1 MIKIFEGIY
10 RKGKGQMQK
19 TNLDLSV
26 KSNAEQSMNKT
37 AVTGMTIMNLVL
49 TVVYVLDVLKGTRG
63 LVSYLIFVALC
74 LVPSI
79 WSILVYLRKK
89 DSLGIRYILG
99 IGFSLM
105 YTYAM
110 ITTTTE
116 LSFCY
121 VIVAFVIL
129 MVYIDL
135 KFLYVVGIYAFLV
148 NIVRTV
154 LLALRGALTGVTLT
168 NTEILFG
175 CLILMI
181 AFTIMVIKK
190 IEAINQANVSKAD
203 TEKEQSEILLQKI
216 LEAASSITNNITDA
230 VTETESLKE
239 AISATQDEMESVTEG
254 ANQAVEA
261 IEFQKQNTEKINNS
275 IQSVDASVQSIT
287 GEVHNAEENLNA
299 GNAIIKELLEQVKNS
314 ESSNE
319 LVAEKMAGLKEY
331 ADKMQDIMGL
341 ISNVANQT
349 GLLALNASIEAA
361 RAGEAGKGFAVVAT
375 EISNLS
381 AQTNHATGDINELIQ
396 NIVKSIEDMT
406 QSVEMLLES
415 NRLQNKYI
423 DDTAS
428 SFDKIRKSTKGIA
441 EQITGLK
448 ETVDVVMEENKQIEE
463 GIGNVSSVTQ
473 KVMDGANETLAVCN
487 TNLQSV
493 AHVADIMDALTKEAE
508 KLQN

>member
-1 MIKIFEGIY
+1 
-10 RKGKGQMQK
+10 MQK

-37 AVTGMTIMNLVL
+37 ANIGMTVL
-49 TVVYVLDVLKGTRG
+49 NFVLIFAYFFEVLKGGRT
-63 LVSYLIFVALC
+63 VASYIVFVALC
-74 LVPSI
+74 
-79 WSILVYLRKK
+79 ILPVILANIEYRRKK
-89 DSLGIRYILG
+89 ASLAVRYIWG
-99 IGFSLM
+99 IGFCLM
-105 YTYAM
+105 YTYVM
-110 ITTTTE
+110 LTTSTD
-116 LSFCY
+116 LAFCY

-135 KFLYVVGIYAFLV
+135 KFLYVVGIYALLI
-148 NIVRTV
+148 NIIRTV
-154 LLALRGALTGVTLT
+154 LFGMRGELTGLALT
-168 NTEILFG
+168 NTEILLA
-175 CLILMI
+175 CLILTLT
-181 AFTIMVIKK
+181 FTIMAIKK

-275 IQSVDASVQSIT
+275 IQGVDASVQSIT

-299 GNAIIKELLEQVKNS
+299 GNTIIKELLEQVKNS

-396 NIVKSIEDMT
+396 SIVKSIEDMT

>member
-1 MIKIFEGIY
+1 M
-10 RKGKGQMQK
+10 
-19 TNLDLSV
+19 
-26 KSNAEQSMNKT
+26 
-37 AVTGMTIMNLVL
+37 
-49 TVVYVLDVLKGTRG
+49 
-63 LVSYLIFVALC
+63 
-74 LVPSI
+74 
-79 WSILVYLRKK
+79 
-89 DSLGIRYILG
+89 
-99 IGFSLM
+99 
-105 YTYAM
+105 
-110 ITTTTE
+110 
-116 LSFCY
+116 
-121 VIVAFVIL
+121 
-129 MVYIDL
+129 
-135 KFLYVVGIYAFLV
+135 
-148 NIVRTV
+148 
-154 LLALRGALTGVTLT
+154 
-168 NTEILFG
+168 
-175 CLILMI
+175 
-181 AFTIMVIKK
+181 
-190 IEAINQANVSKAD
+190 
-203 TEKEQSEILLQKI
+203 
-216 LEAASSITNNITDA
+216 
-230 VTETESLKE
+230 TETESLKE

-487 TNLQSV
+487 TNFQSV